1 MNYNSN
7 LFLSIGK
14 PIKDEYG
21 RIVGRVASFALTPNG
36 KFDGVYV
43 ESNDGK
49 FLKQSMEHL
58 TFNGAEVTVT
68 SSIKSRASVLC
79 DQIPLIW
86 RKDQALRD
94 LAEKRKISPD
104 LYQEL
109 HNNFETVLSQLKKDV
124 QALSEEA
131 DNVVERCNEEIR
143 TLGYAVVNLELEHEI
158 GQVDEEAYQ
167 SAFTLLQENLKR
179 ANTEKSDIVTIKS
192 KLSNIMLG
200 DSNKQIEEISIE
212 PIKEETSTE
221 TDNETA
227 NAVSEET
234 ANAVSEETANEVSEE
249 TANEVT
255 EEAVEETPTEETPT
269 EAAEET
275 LNETPKEDP
284 DETPEEA
291 PDLPEPPVVVYVKE
305 VGKAGI

>member
-58 TFNGAEVTVT
+58 TFNGAEVTVI

-86 RKDQALRD
+86 RKDQALKD

-131 DNVVERCNEEIR
+131 DDVIARCNEEIR

-179 ANTEKSDIVTIKS
+179 ANTEKSDIELIKS

-212 PIKEETSTE
+212 PIKEETPAE
-221 TDNETA
+221 ADN
-227 NAVSEET
+227 
-234 ANAVSEETANEVSEE
+234 E

-255 EEAVEETPTEETPT
+255 EEATNEVTEEAVKETPTEETPT

-275 LNETPKEDP
+275 LNETPEEIP
-284 DETPEEA
+284 DETPEET
-291 PDLPEPPVVVYVKE
+291 PELPEPPVVVYVKE